1 MGSLSQ
7 TLFSF
12 KYGGHDGAPP
22 VGNAVTAPGDDD
34 LPELGVEIL
43 DPEEGF
49 APAGCRDRQ
58 EDLECMADAL
68 FAAVGLKS
76 LVRPKS
82 RKVLCK

>member
-1 MGSLSQ
+1 MGILSQ
-7 TLFSF
+7 SVFCF
-12 KYGGHDGAPP
+12 KYGDNDGAPP
-22 VGNAVTAPGDDD
+22 VGQLASAPGDDD

-49 APAGCRDRQ
+49 APAGAKERH
-58 EDLECMADAL
+58 EDLECMADVL
-68 FAAVGLKS
+68 FAAVGLKK